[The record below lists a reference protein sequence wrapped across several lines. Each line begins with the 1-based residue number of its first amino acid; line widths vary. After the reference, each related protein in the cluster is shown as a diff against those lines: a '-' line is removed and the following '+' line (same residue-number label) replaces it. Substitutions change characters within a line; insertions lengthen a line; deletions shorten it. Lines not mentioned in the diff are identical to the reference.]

1 MKIKS
6 NLWFESDEKAFFG
19 KGRIEL
25 LEQIARH
32 GSISKAAKAMK
43 MSYKAAWDAVNE
55 MNSLSKEP
63 IVAKETG
70 GRGGGGTRLTP
81 KGQEYIRIYKEISS
95 LQQRLFDLVAEQADG
110 SDRLHSLGRRLTLQT
125 SARNQYLGRVVGL
138 ECSEVECEV
147 ELEIGEGETIKSLI
161 TSRSAENMGIKPG
174 MELFAL
180 IKSSWIKPAVKPPKE
195 RSVNI
200 LEGKVASMRKDS
212 DFLEMELILK
222 GGVSVVSVVHRAE
235 AAKIDLKI
243 DDVAYAVFSPSD
255 VILAR

>member
-1 MKIKS
+1 MRGEPPQAAIFGYNIYMKIKS

-25 LEQIARH
+25 LEQIERH

-70 GRGGGGTRLTP
+70 GRGGGGTRLTS

-110 SDRLHSLGRRLTLQT
+110 SDRLHS
-125 SARNQYLGRVVGL
+125 V
-138 ECSEVECEV
+138 
-147 ELEIGEGETIKSLI
+147 KSNSI
-161 TSRSAENMGIKPG
+161 
-174 MELFAL
+174 
-180 IKSSWIKPAVKPPKE
+180 
-195 RSVNI
+195 
-200 LEGKVASMRKDS
+200 
-212 DFLEMELILK
+212 
-222 GGVSVVSVVHRAE
+222 
-235 AAKIDLKI
+235 
-243 DDVAYAVFSPSD
+243 
-255 VILAR
+255 